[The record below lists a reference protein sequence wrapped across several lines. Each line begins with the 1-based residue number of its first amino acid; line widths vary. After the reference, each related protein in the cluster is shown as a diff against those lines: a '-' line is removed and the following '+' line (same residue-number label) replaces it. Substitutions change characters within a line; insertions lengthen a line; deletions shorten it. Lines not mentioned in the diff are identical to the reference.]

1 VSIFIQIES
10 EDTRRKCLVELG
22 INDTNGRALKAIK
35 ERISGKEG
43 LIRSNLMGDEK
54 VWVLF

>member
-1 VSIFIQIES
+1 MSTFSQVENNDS
-10 EDTRRKCLVELG
+10 RKKCLDEFG
-22 INDTNGRALKAIK
+22 INDTNNRPIKAIK

-54 VWVLF
+54 FWKLF

>member
-1 VSIFIQIES
+1 VSILSRIES
-10 EDTRRKCLVELG
+10 KDARRKCLVELG
-22 INDTNGRALKAIK
+22 INDTNGRPLKAIK

-54 VWVLF
+54 GWVFF